1 MSEFGGRRSF
11 EWIEWEDE
19 QSERQQH
26 ARLLLDIRLGPFGY
40 LGFALKEGAERAF
53 RTLLFLPIP
62 WFPGRNL
69 EIVSLSVR
77 DHGFGVGVRGPRG
90 LLSGAELPRAN
101 ALQLQ
106 SARGAFQAAAR

>member
-1 MSEFGGRRSF
+1 MLEFGGRRSF
-11 EWIEWEDE
+11 EWTEWEDE

-26 ARLLLDIRLGPFGY
+26 ARLLLDIRLGRKPFGY
-40 LGFALKEGAERAF
+40 LGFDIPLKKGAERAF

-90 LLSGAELPRAN
+90 LLPGA
-101 ALQLQ
+101 
-106 SARGAFQAAAR
+106 